1 MPPYYHQADVWL
13 EILDHFGWTKV
24 TQNNIKVCSLIFVSS
39 LKKSFHFFSCFRFS
53 TVIRYSLISIVY
65 FLFIEMKFCLL
76 FFGIANFVRFLIFRI
91 LWYFDLLHPHFLLLL
106 TLEMVS
112 SFLHHIIRFGGK
124 LLFSPLFFHYFD
136 LILSKFEPIPLDII
150 LLSYLFLCFD
160 NRRCGTMWWTVRFFS
175 IRFYVRS
182 ALFFVRIPINHIYL

>member
-24 TQNNIKVCSLIFVSS
+24 TQNNIKVCSLIFASS
-39 LKKSFHFFSCFRFS
+39 LKKVSIFFLLSIFHS
-53 TVIRYSLISIVY
+53 YSLFPYIHRVFSFYWNEILFTFFRYCEFCSFSHFSYFVIFWSIAPSLLITFDSWNGFFVLTPHHPVRRKTA
-65 FLFIEMKFCLL
+65 LFT
-76 FFGIANFVRFLIFRI
+76 A
-91 LWYFDLLHPHFLLLL
+91 
-106 TLEMVS
+106 
-112 SFLHHIIRFGGK
+112 
-124 LLFSPLFFHYFD
+124 FFHYFD

>member
-1 MPPYYHQADVWL
+1 MFAYICFVL
-13 EILDHFGWTKV
+13 E
-24 TQNNIKVCSLIFVSS
+24 
-39 LKKSFHFFSCFRFS
+39 KSFHFFLAFDFSQLFVIPLYPSCIFFLLKWNS
-53 TVIRYSLISIVY
+53 VY
-65 FLFIEMKFCLL
+65 FFFRYCEFCSFSHFPYFVIFWSIAPSLLITFDSWNGFFVLTPHHPVRRKAALFT
-76 FFGIANFVRFLIFRI
+76 A
-91 LWYFDLLHPHFLLLL
+91 
-106 TLEMVS
+106 
-112 SFLHHIIRFGGK
+112 
-124 LLFSPLFFHYFD
+124 FFHYFD